1 MTPTVGDWVRYKL
14 PGLMSFVDIVI
25 SEESQCVLVERGG
38 YWVDKSD
45 ILEIPPPQP
54 KQET

>member
-45 ILEIPPPQP
+45 ILEIRPPQP
-54 KQET
+54 KEEA